1 MTTAIAELW
10 MARVAGLAT
19 TIAAL
24 ELIVV
29 HRAFGETGVYRWS
42 TLRREVPA
50 ALRAPAGLVF
60 STTGTWLVVLGQLAS
75 GLALPWTTCAVA
87 PWIGFATTLLIAMR
101 FRGSYN
107 GGSDS
112 MLLVVLLGLAV
123 ARTDERLAA
132 AGLGYAAVQLV
143 LSYAISG
150 WAKLRDPQWRTGRA
164 LDVLV
169 RLPHYGVPPRL
180 VAILTSRA
188 ARPSSFAMLAFECGF
203 PIALVD
209 VRVCVVMLAIAAVF
223 HLTNA
228 VVFGLNRF
236 LWAWLAAFPALL
248 FWVDRLHDQL

>member
-1 MTTAIAELW
+1 VTTAIAELW
-10 MARVAGLAT
+10 IARAASLAT

-42 TLRREVPA
+42 TLRREVPS
-50 ALRAPAGLVF
+50 ALRAPAGVVF
-60 STTGTWLVVLGQLAS
+60 STTGTWVVVIAQLAA
-75 GLALPWTTCAVA
+75 GVALPWTTCAVA
-87 PWIGFATTLLIAMR
+87 PSVAFATTLLIAMR

-112 MLLVVLLGLAV
+112 MLLVVLLALAV
-123 ARTDERLAA
+123 ARTDERFAPAA
-132 AGLGYAAVQLV
+132 LGYAAAQLV

-180 VAILTSRA
+180 VAVLTSRA
-188 ARPSSFAMLAFECGF
+188 GRPASFAMLAFECGF
-203 PIALVD
+203 PIAAVD
-209 VRVCVVMLAIAAVF
+209 VRVCVAMLAIAAVF

-236 LWAWLAAFPALL
+236 LWSWLAAFPALL
-248 FWVDRLHDQL
+248 FWVERLHT

>member
-10 MARVAGLAT
+10 LARVVSLAT
-19 TIAAL
+19 MIAAL

-29 HRAFGETGVYRWS
+29 HRAFGESGVYRWS
-42 TLRREVPA
+42 TLRREVPS
-50 ALRAPAGLVF
+50 ALRAPVGLLF
-60 STTGTWLVVLGQLAS
+60 STTGTWLILIAQLAA
-75 GLALPWTTCAVA
+75 GVALPWTTCAIA
-87 PWIGFATTLLIAMR
+87 PWIAFAATLLIAMR

-112 MLLVVLLGLAV
+112 MLLVVLLALAV
-123 ARTDERLAA
+123 ARSDERFAPAA
-132 AGLGYAAVQLV
+132 LGYAAAQLV

-150 WAKLRDPQWRTGRA
+150 WAKLRDPQWRTGTA
-164 LDVLV
+164 LNVLV
-169 RLPHYGVPPRL
+169 RLPHYGVPRRL
-180 VAILTSRA
+180 VAMLSSRA
-188 ARPSSFAMLAFECGF
+188 ARPASFAMLAFECAF

-209 VRVCVVMLAIAAVF
+209 IRVCVVMLVIATVF

-248 FWVDRLHDQL
+248 FWVERLHT

>member
-1 MTTAIAELW
+1 MTALAVLW
-10 MARVAGLAT
+10 MARAAALAT
-19 TIAAL
+19 TVAAL

-29 HRAFGETGVYRWS
+29 HRAFGESGVYRWS
-42 TLRREVPA
+42 TLRRELPP

-60 STTGTWLVVLGQLAS
+60 STPGTWLILVAQLAS
-75 GLALPWTTCAVA
+75 GLALPWTTCAIA
-87 PWIGFATTLLIAMR
+87 PWIAFAATLLIAMR

-112 MLLVVLLGLAV
+112 MLVVVLLALAV
-123 ARTDERLAA
+123 ARTDERFAL

-143 LSYAISG
+143 MSYAISG
-150 WAKLRDPQWRTGRA
+150 WAKVRDPQWRTGTA

-180 VAILTSRA
+180 VAMLSSRA
-188 ARPSSFAMLAFECGF
+188 ARPASFAMLAFECAF
-203 PIALVD
+203 PIALAD
-209 VRVCVVMLAIAAVF
+209 VRVCVAMLAIATLF

-248 FWVDRLHDQL
+248 FWVARLHA